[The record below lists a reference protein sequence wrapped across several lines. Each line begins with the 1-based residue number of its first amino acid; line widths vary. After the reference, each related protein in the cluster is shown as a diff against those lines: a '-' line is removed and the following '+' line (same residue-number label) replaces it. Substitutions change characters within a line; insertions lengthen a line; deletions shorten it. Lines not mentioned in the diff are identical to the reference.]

1 MYKFAFHNALITG
14 GSSGIGLATAQKL
27 VESGVNVMLV
37 ARDYERLG
45 AAKRRLEERAAEGA
59 EVLVVAVDVS
69 DRKMLENVLA
79 PLIMNGIPPDLVVN
93 CAGMAYPNYFEQ
105 IDSEIFDKTVQINLT
120 GTWNI
125 LKCVVPTMGPGGHI
139 VNVSSVAG
147 LVGTFGYTAYSASK
161 FAVIGLSEA
170 LRNELSQKGI
180 GVSVLCPADTDTPQL
195 EFENRTK
202 PPETRAI
209 SGNAGVMK
217 PEQVAEALLAGVRK
231 KRFLI
236 VPGAQAKLVYLAKRL
251 VPGLLYRIMDREAKK
266 SLIVSHAAVRHAKRR
281 K

>member
-27 VESGVNVMLV
+27 VEGGVNVMLV
-37 ARDYERLG
+37 ARDSERLG
-45 AAKRRLEERAAEGA
+45 VAKSRLEAHAAGGA
-59 EVLVVAVDVS
+59 KISVVEVDVA
-69 DRKMLENVLA
+69 DRKMIENVLA
-79 PLIMNGIPPDLVVN
+79 PLIRNGISPDLVVN

-125 LKCVVPTMGPGGHI
+125 LKCVVPVMQPGGHI

-147 LVGTFGYTAYSASK
+147 LVGTFGYTAYSATK
-161 FAVIGLSEA
+161 FAIIGLSEA
-170 LRNELSQKGI
+170 LRNELSQKKI

-202 PPETRAI
+202 PAETRAI
-209 SGNAGVMK
+209 SGSAGVMR

-236 VPGAQAKLVYLAKRL
+236 VPGAQAKLVYLAKRF
-251 VPGLLYRIMDREAKK
+251 VPGLLYKIMDREAKK
-266 SLIVSHAAVRHAKRR
+266 
-281 K
+281 

>member
-27 VESGVNVMLV
+27 VEGGVNVMLV
-37 ARDYERLG
+37 ARDSERLG
-45 AAKRRLEERAAEGA
+45 VAKSRLEAHAAEGA
-59 EVLVVAVDVS
+59 AVSVLALDVS

-79 PLIMNGIPPDLVVN
+79 PLIRNGVSPDLVVN

-105 IDSEIFDKTVQINLT
+105 IDSEIFDKTVKINLT

-125 LKCVVPTMGPGGHI
+125 LKCVVPAMRSGGHI

-147 LVGTFGYTAYSASK
+147 LVGTFGYTAYSATK
-161 FAVIGLSEA
+161 FAIIGLSEA

-195 EFENRTK
+195 DFENRSK
-202 PPETRAI
+202 PAETRAI

-236 VPGAQAKLVYLAKRL
+236 VPGVQAKLVYLAKRF
-251 VPGLLYRIMDREAKK
+251 VPGLLYGIMDRDAKK
-266 SLIVSHAAVRHAKRR
+266 SKIVSHAAVGQAKRR